1 MDFVLWVSSGI
12 RNWKISNFKKFG
24 ASGKFL
30 VVCQVSLN
38 FESLKFQQTK
48 KFFKLKFCLK
58 KAFLNGKFTTEDLSN
73 GEDLLSDFYE
83 NNLQTKLSKS
93 LKIKVF
99 NHKNHSKVFNSL
111 KRHVRERVIRSEDSL
126 N

>member
-83 NNLQTKLSKS
+83 NNLQTKLSK
-93 LKIKVF
+93 V
-99 NHKNHSKVFNSL
+99 
-111 KRHVRERVIRSEDSL
+111 
-126 N
+126 